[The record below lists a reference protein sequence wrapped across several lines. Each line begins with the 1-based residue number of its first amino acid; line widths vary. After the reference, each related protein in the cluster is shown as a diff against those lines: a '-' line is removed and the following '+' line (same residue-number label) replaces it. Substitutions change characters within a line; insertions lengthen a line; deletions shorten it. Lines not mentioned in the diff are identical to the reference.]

1 MPVHD
6 AHRAG
11 GQVGVGLEAQLSGVG
26 QPAHLPLGLG
36 LDDEVGRAA
45 LEGAGDV
52 PAEAD
57 LVAGQAVLAGVVD
70 VDAGQGD
77 GVGRLE
83 VVDGALD
90 AEGVPA
96 PLVVEVLGDELVLA
110 PVLIDQAALPGE
122 ELGDEA
128 AAEGVEG
135 GGQRAVDRAGHV
147 GEVLPGV
154 DPVGPV
160 VQAEGGVEGVEVAVE
175 ALLEGV
181 DEGPLDIGVGGVV
194 VLGLVV
200 ELEAD
205 DARARRRAGDQGP
218 DGLLGVAA
226 VGGGQDVH
234 VLAGAVLVEP
244 GVGDAEDLGVAGGQ
258 PGGDGGGGCAH
269 DDSQAVGLGGVDG
282 AVDVGEVEDAG
293 SGVPG
298 APGELGDAD
307 GGEAGLDHHLHVAR
321 QAVGARGGGRVLVVV
336 GRPEQDAPAGRGGGA
351 RLARHRDLL
360 RRRRRLSSDY

>member
-1 MPVHD
+1 MEAQVLERDTERLQEAVRRLPVGGVGRVVLGEQALPVGLEGVVEGAPVPVHD

-11 GQVGVGLEAQLSGVG
+11 GQVGVGLETQLAGVG

-122 ELGDEA
+122 EPGDEA
-128 AAEGVEG
+128 TTKGI
-135 GGQRAVDRAGHV
+135 RT
-147 GEVLPGV
+147 
-154 DPVGPV
+154 
-160 VQAEGGVEGVEVAVE
+160 
-175 ALLEGV
+175 
-181 DEGPLDIGVGGVV
+181 
-194 VLGLVV
+194 
-200 ELEAD
+200 
-205 DARARRRAGDQGP
+205 ARF
-218 DGLLGVAA
+218 
-226 VGGGQDVH
+226 
-234 VLAGAVLVEP
+234 
-244 GVGDAEDLGVAGGQ
+244 
-258 PGGDGGGGCAH
+258 
-269 DDSQAVGLGGVDG
+269 
-282 AVDVGEVEDAG
+282 
-293 SGVPG
+293 
-298 APGELGDAD
+298 
-307 GGEAGLDHHLHVAR
+307 
-321 QAVGARGGGRVLVVV
+321 
-336 GRPEQDAPAGRGGGA
+336 GRGWPDS
-351 RLARHRDLL
+351 LAIGTTRYIESPTLCVRFP
-360 RRRRRLSSDY
+360 RQNPPLSKVSWRSFTTKFSS